1 MENQDFL
8 PINGTDYVEFYVGN
22 AKQAAHYYQT
32 AFGFQP
38 LAYAGLETGITDRTS
53 YVLQQGKIRFVLTTA
68 LIPDS
73 DISEHVKQHG
83 DGVKTVAL
91 WVDDAR
97 KSFDETVKRGAKP
110 YLQPSVKKDE
120 NGEVVLSGIHTYG
133 ETVHVFVERKKYT
146 GPFLPGF
153 IKWEP
158 EYRPAEE

>member
-73 DISEHVKQHG
+73 DISEHVKQQ
-83 DGVKTVAL
+83 D
-91 WVDDAR
+91 R
-97 KSFDETVKRGAKP
+97 KS
-110 YLQPSVKKDE
+110 
-120 NGEVVLSGIHTYG
+120 VV
-133 ETVHVFVERKKYT
+133 
-146 GPFLPGF
+146 
-153 IKWEP
+153 
-158 EYRPAEE
+158 